1 MGIPMFKKAIPA
13 DFCVALPSPSSNWT
27 PAARLAYNA
36 GDTDEERVNCMA
48 TSFITPGAAAP
59 PFALTALGS
68 GRSFGHAGSSD
79 ALLLVFHDQNTV
91 AAVQQMQERLR
102 SRYADAGQLQI
113 ASVVNMQAVPVF
125 LRGAAESVMKGS
137 YAKAA
142 AAMPPGLDAAD
153 YVVILLDWDGSV
165 SEAYGAR
172 KIARQPRLVLLDRQG
187 IVSGVQQTAAVGD
200 AAQAMVERL
209 LGPPLAGPLN
219 ANNEPA

>member
-1 MGIPMFKKAIPA
+1 MLLM
-13 DFCVALPSPSSNWT
+13 T
-27 PAARLAYNA
+27 
-36 GDTDEERVNCMA
+36 
-48 TSFITPGAAAP
+48 TSFLTPGATAP
-59 PFALTALGS
+59 AFALTALGS
-68 GRSFGHAGSSD
+68 GRSVGTAGSSD

-91 AAVQQMQERLR
+91 AAVQRMQEQLR

-165 SEAYGAR
+165 SKAYGAL
-172 KIARQPRLVLLDRQG
+172 KIDRRPRLVLLDRAG
-187 IVSGVQQTAAVGD
+187 TVSGVHQAAEIED
-200 AAQAMVERL
+200 AALAMVERL
-209 LGPPLAGPLN
+209 LGPPSLAG
-219 ANNEPA
+219 E

>member
-1 MGIPMFKKAIPA
+1 MGIPNSEEVIHPLTLS
-13 DFCVALPSPSSNWT
+13 DWT
-27 PAARLAYNA
+27 LTARLAYNA
-36 GDTDEERVNCMA
+36 GDTDGEQVDCMTTLSIA
-48 TSFITPGAAAP
+48 PGAAAP

-68 GRSFGHAGSSD
+68 GRSIGPAGSSD

-91 AAVQQMQERLR
+91 DAVQNMQERLR
-102 SRYADAGQLQI
+102 SRYTDASQLQI
-113 ASVVNMQAVPVF
+113 ASVVNMKAVPVF
-125 LRGAAESVMKGS
+125 LRGAAESVMKSS

-165 SEAYGAR
+165 SKAYGAL

-187 IVSGVQQTAAVGD
+187 TVSDVHQAAEISE

-209 LGPPLAGPLN
+209 LGPPNAGRP
-219 ANNEPA
+219 APNNEQA

>member
-48 TSFITPGAAAP
+48 TSFITPGAAGPAIP
-59 PFALTALGS
+59 LTALGS

-165 SEAYGAR
+165 SKHMAHAR
-172 KIARQPRLVLLDRQG
+172 FHQPRLVLLDRQG